1 MNLKLKFILLIS
13 YCFSIVGY
21 AQAKKQIP
29 PKTYIAYKAINEI
42 EIDGDF
48 NEISWKNI
56 SWTDNFIDIKGIK
69 KPTYNTKVKML
80 WDKNYFYI
88 LAKIEEPHVWADI
101 KKHDAIIF
109 HNNDFELFV
118 DPDGD
123 GHNYY
128 EVEINA
134 LNTVWDLFI
143 SKPYRELNQPI
154 LNDWHA
160 TGMKSAIKVDGTLN
174 NPNDIDKGWVVE
186 MAIPWDVYKTSY
198 FHKNVPENK
207 FWRINFSRVHWDFQI
222 VDGIYER
229 KKNKKE
235 EVSPEYNWVWSPQG
249 VVNMHQPEKWGYV
262 YFSSKKPGQKDSF
275 SISNDEKIKWRLF
288 ELYRKQKAYY
298 QKNQQWI
305 TRLEKLMPLKLFVE
319 NKEIKAILET
329 HSLGWNII
337 VNSPFS
343 QKKIMIRED
352 GKLTIK

>member
-1 MNLKLKFILLIS
+1 MNLKLKFILLIP

-21 AQAKKQIP
+21 AQAKRQIP

-42 EIDGDF
+42 EIDGNF

-123 GHNYY
+123 GHSYY
-128 EVEINA
+128 EIEINA

-160 TGMKSAIKVDGTLN
+160 TGMKSAIKVDGTIN

-198 FHKNVPENK
+198 FHENVPENK
-207 FWRINFSRVHWDFQI
+207 FWRINFSRVHWDFQL
-222 VDGIYER
+222 DSNTYER

-235 EVSPEYNWVWSPQG
+235 EVLPEYNWVWSPQG
-249 VVNMHQPEKWGYV
+249 EVNMHQPEKWGYV
-262 YFSSKKPGQKDSF
+262 YFSSKKAGQKDSF
-275 SISNDEKIKWRLF
+275 SISNDEKIKWQLF
-288 ELYRKQKAYY
+288 ELYRKQKVYFK
-298 QKNQQWI
+298 KNQKWI
-305 TRLEKLMPLKLFVE
+305 TTIEKLIPSNFVVD
-319 NKEIKAILET
+319 NKEVIPTLES

-337 VNSPFS
+337 IKSPFT
-343 QKKIMIRED
+343 QKKLIIRED